1 MEILLNISC
10 LAARSVERGTGRLGF
25 LSTVCSDPE
34 DEDVADGGAGVV
46 ELDLVLGMELE
57 LGSK

>member
-10 LAARSVERGTGRLGF
+10 LAARSAERGTGRLGF
-25 LSTVCSDPE
+25 LSTVCPDPE
-34 DEDVADGGAGVV
+34 DEDVADDAGVV